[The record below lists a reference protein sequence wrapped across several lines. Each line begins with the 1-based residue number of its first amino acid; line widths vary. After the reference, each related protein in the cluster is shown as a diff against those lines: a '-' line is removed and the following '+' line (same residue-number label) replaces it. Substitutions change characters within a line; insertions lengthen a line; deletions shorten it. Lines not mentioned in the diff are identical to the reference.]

1 MKVKHASVF
10 LTEMIIAAFHLNMGM
25 KVVSLALKIHS
36 PPRTISAQY
45 YFQSRCVSIVT
56 LLPSPILGKE
66 DWELEQAK

>member
-36 PPRTISAQY
+36 P
-45 YFQSRCVSIVT
+45 
-56 LLPSPILGKE
+56 K
-66 DWELEQAK
+66 DN